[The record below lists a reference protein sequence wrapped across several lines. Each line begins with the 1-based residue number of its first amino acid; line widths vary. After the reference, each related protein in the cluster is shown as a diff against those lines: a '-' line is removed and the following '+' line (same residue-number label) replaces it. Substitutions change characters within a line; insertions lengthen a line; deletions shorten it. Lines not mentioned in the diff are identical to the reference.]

1 MIWAKSGIKL
11 ILKCFN
17 MKVQKSWFGLF
28 HVSCILLSLMLLPVI
43 QEAGLQSSRE
53 CSHRGGG
60 SGSGGSA
67 ESGLS
72 SIHHHRLNCSS
83 HMSSDL

>member
-1 MIWAKSGIKL
+1 M
-11 ILKCFN
+11 
-17 MKVQKSWFGLF
+17 VLF
-28 HVSCILLSLMLLPVI
+28 PVL
-43 QEAGLQSSRE
+43 QEAGPQSSRE
-53 CSHRGGG
+53 CSHRRGG

-83 HMSSDL
+83 YMSSALCTDRHQSQSYSVEAVRNTFRLLLMHLIYL